1 VKTSVQ
7 KEYLVHVEDC
17 DRCEGEHE
25 NMMFRPLQNAN
36 GEYTFYGLCPETTQP
51 VLMTSAEMG
60 E

>member
-1 VKTSVQ
+1 VQ

-17 DRCEGEHE
+17 DRCEGEHD
-25 NMMFRPLQNAN
+25 NMMFRPLRNAT